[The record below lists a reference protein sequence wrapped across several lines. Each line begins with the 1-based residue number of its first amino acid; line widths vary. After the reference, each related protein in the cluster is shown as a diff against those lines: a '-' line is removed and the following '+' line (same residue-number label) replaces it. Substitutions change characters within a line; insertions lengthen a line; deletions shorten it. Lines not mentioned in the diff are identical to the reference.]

1 MPVQNRDEDPTGG
14 PPEQQAGG
22 GETRPHPLGA
32 GVGAAGGALS
42 GAAIG
47 SAAGVVGAAIG
58 AAVGGVTGALA
69 GRKLAQA
76 LHPEEEDA
84 YWRAN
89 YASRPYVARDSGY
102 ATYQPAY
109 RHGWEATAR
118 HPGREFEEIEPDL
131 RREWESAA
139 AQPALPWRHA
149 REAVRDAWHR
159 ARQGASPAASSE
171 RDEPGSAQPGSAEED
186 R

>member
-1 MPVQNRDEDPTGG
+1 MTVQNRDEDPTGA
-14 PPEQQAGG
+14 PEDEPTVGG
-22 GETRPHPLGA
+22 DTRSHPLGA
-32 GVGAAGGALS
+32 GVGAAGGAVT

-47 SAAGVVGAAIG
+47 SAAGVVGAALG

-69 GRKLAQA
+69 GRKVAQA

-84 YWRAN
+84 YWRDH
-89 YASRPYVARDSGY
+89 YASRPYVARGSAY
-102 ATYQPAY
+102 AAYQPAD
-109 RHGWEATAR
+109 RHGWEATER
-118 HPGREFEEIEPDL
+118 HPGRAFEEIEPDL

-139 AQPALPWRHA
+139 AQPALPWPHA

-159 ARQGASPAASSE
+159 ARQGASPRS
-171 RDEPGSAQPGSAEED
+171 EED